1 MKIRKFNESLD
12 DSLIEYI
19 EECFVEFLDNN
30 SEIVKAENPNSK
42 GSYYYI
48 VNIKL
53 DVEEKNGNSFIAEDM
68 IDKLI
73 AYHAN
78 LSNILSEVNDSISR
92 LRIRYDINSLTVKIT
107 SGYDYI
113 NCYIN
118 PTKFIMGS

>member
-30 SEIVKAENPNSK
+30 SEVVKAENPNSK

-53 DVEEKNGNSFIAEDM
+53 DVEEKNNTTSFIEENEISSLVD
-68 IDKLI
+68 
-73 AYHAN
+73 YHTY
-78 LSNILSEVNDSISR
+78 LSSTLNDVNDSISK
-92 LRIRYDINSLTVKIT
+92 LRIRYDNTALVVRIT
-107 SGYDYI
+107 TGYDYI

-118 PTKFIMGS
+118 PKKTT

>member
-42 GSYYYI
+42 GSYYYM

-53 DVEEKNGNSFIAEDM
+53 DVEEKNSNSFITEDM

-73 AYHAN
+73 AYHTN

>member
-42 GSYYYI
+42 GSYYL

-53 DVEEKNGNSFIAEDM
+53 DVEEKNNTTSFIEENEISSLVD
-68 IDKLI
+68 
-73 AYHAN
+73 YHTY
-78 LSNILSEVNDSISR
+78 LSSTLNDVNDSISK
-92 LRIRYDINSLTVKIT
+92 LRIRYDNTALVVRIT
-107 SGYDYI
+107 TGYDYI

-118 PTKFIMGS
+118 PNKTT

>member
-42 GSYYYI
+42 GSYYL

-53 DVEEKNGNSFIAEDM
+53 DVEEKNNTTSFIKENEISSLVD
-68 IDKLI
+68 
-73 AYHAN
+73 YHTY
-78 LSNILSEVNDSISR
+78 LSSTLNDVNDSISK
-92 LRIRYDINSLTVKIT
+92 LRIRYDNTALVVRIT
-107 SGYDYI
+107 TGYDYI

-118 PTKFIMGS
+118 PNKTT

>member
-30 SEIVKAENPNSK
+30 NSEIVKAENPNSK
-42 GSYYYI
+42 GSYYHI

-53 DVEEKNGNSFIAEDM
+53 DVEEKNSNSFIAEDM

-73 AYHAN
+73 AYHTN
-78 LSNILSEVNDSISR
+78 LSNTLSEVNDSISR

-113 NCYIN
+113 NCYII
-118 PTKFIMGS
+118 PTKYYG